1 MPFLDGKPVIIT
13 KRNIDEHGNPI
24 SVKRIES
31 KQVADLHN
39 CIPLNYSIDRN
50 HPIYIPGMYQIYN
63 EDEITEKTFFADY
76 DQGLLYFHPAM
87 RGKTI
92 KVTYMSTGYILI
104 ASSRIFRYNKTD
116 GSTVTLEGSF
126 EKIENLLEELQKG
139 NVTGDKIS
147 AEVIG
152 SRTDAEGQTFPSL
165 GDRLDY
171 IQGQLNNITKVIRY
185 NNVVNVRGTVTTVDV
200 GIPDYQPN
208 TDALSVYLAGVRMIE
223 GVDYTL
229 DKNNKRIN
237 CIHNGRWVD
246 GDQIYFEVLKKGA
259 DTDIHQFTI
268 YADDVKVRPE
278 ILGKNNVQETLQA
291 LAGNIRVKSH
301 KRYHRVDGVTVHDI
315 NINIKE
321 YNPDRGDLLNVYM
334 QGIRMVK
341 DVDYALDTTFKTITN
356 LKGDWIDGD
365 EILFEV
371 INQGD
376 TTTKAVFND
385 VKKVSYEPIS
395 RFIEPKTISD
405 SLVLQADS
413 LLVDTGFEIGYSDK
427 LDVYVNGIRL
437 IDNIDYVL
445 NNNSIISCNGKW
457 KTGDKIYLELT
468 QRDSVVQHGDVVYNN
483 YYDVIDMNED
493 SSLANL
499 KICDFDITT
508 DKIRVYLNGIR
519 LINEIDYMI
528 NSKNKTII
536 CCNEKWKKGDRLYV
550 ELEKRGVIK

>member
-24 SVKRIES
+24 SVKRVES
-31 KQVADLHN
+31 KQVAELHN

-63 EDEITEKTFFADY
+63 QDEITEKTFFADY
-76 DQGLLYFHPAM
+76 DQGILYFHPDM

-92 KVTYMSTGYILI
+92 HVTYMSTGYILI

-126 EKIENLLEELQKG
+126 EKIENLLEELLKG

-152 SRTDAEGQTFPSL
+152 ARTDKEGQTFPSL

-171 IQGQLNNITKVIRY
+171 IQGQLNNMTKIIRY
-185 NNVVNVRGTVTTVDV
+185 NNVVNVVGTVTTVDI

-208 TDALSVYLAGVRMIE
+208 SDALSVYLSGVRMIE

-229 DKNNKRIN
+229 DKNNKRIS
-237 CIHNGRWVD
+237 CIHGERWVD
-246 GDQIYFEVLKKGA
+246 GDQLHFEVLKKGA
-259 DTDIHQFTI
+259 DTDINQFTI
-268 YADDVKVRPE
+268 YADDVKLRPE
-278 ILGKNNVQETLQA
+278 ILGQTNVQGALQKIT
-291 LAGNIRVKSH
+291 GNIKVKSH
-301 KRYHRVDGVTVHDI
+301 KRYHRVDGATVNDI
-315 NINIKE
+315 NININE
-321 YNPDRGDLLNVYM
+321 YNPDKGDLLNVYM
-334 QGIRMVK
+334 QGVRMVK

-356 LKGDWIDGD
+356 LKGNWIDGD

-376 TTTKAVFND
+376 IVTKEITSDIKSVAN
-385 VKKVSYEPIS
+385 EPVN

-413 LLVDTGFEIGYSDK
+413 LLIDTGFEVGYSDK

-457 KTGDKIYLELT
+457 KTGDKIYFELT
-468 QRDSVVQHGDVVYNN
+468 QKTSIVQEGNIVYND
-483 YYDVIDMNED
+483 YYDVIDIKND
-493 SSLANL
+493 SIVESID
-499 KICDFDITT
+499 ICDFDITT
-508 DKIRVYLNGIR
+508 DKIKVYLNGIR

-536 CCNEKWKKGDRLYV
+536 SCNSKWKNGDRLYV
-550 ELEKRGVIK
+550 ELEKRGVAK